1 MTVIARFCP
10 YCGLGLEEQ
19 VGHEPWVVTI
29 LKCPACGYLHM
40 TPKERRVFEMLGRGA
55 YAREIAVALGAKGKT
70 IEHHIRS
77 LAYKMG
83 VSNRQLM
90 VKAIEQ
96 RVRNEINVEPDI
108 NR

>member
-40 TPKERRVFEMLGRGA
+40 TPKERRVFEMLGLAGDMFRTFL
-55 YAREIAVALGAKGKT
+55 READGT
-70 IEHHIRS
+70 
-77 LAYKMG
+77 
-83 VSNRQLM
+83 
-90 VKAIEQ
+90 
-96 RVRNEINVEPDI
+96 D
-108 NR
+108 